1 MIIISCISLQKTILL
16 VQLATANVQLI
27 TNTLADRDYLA
38 HIHVLPHEVR
48 MKKQGTC

>member
-38 HIHVLPHEVR
+38 HIPHEVR